1 MSRLPENLKLI
12 RKKRWRMSQ
21 DKFADLMG
29 SSRSKINSYENGG
42 VEPSIAFMV
51 KLQVFSGISIKDI
64 FIGELEFNKIPP
76 LPLSEENNSLEKV
89 EEELPSY
96 DKGFLHLKYF
106 HGQMTKRF
114 QSLEKRIKTLE
125 SNED

>member
-21 DKFADLMG
+21 DKFADLMD

-51 KLQVFSGISIKDI
+51 KLQIFSGISIKDI
-64 FIGELEFNKIPP
+64 FIGELDFNKIPP
-76 LPLSEENNSLEKV
+76 LPLSKENEHTEKV
-89 EEELPSY
+89 EEELPNY
-96 DKGFLHLKYF
+96 DKGLLHLKHFY
-106 HGQMTKRF
+106 GQMTKRF
-114 QSLEKRIKTLE
+114 QSLEKRIKILE
-125 SNED
+125 SDED